1 MMLAFKVIVSVPDN
15 GELGGNLHAALGG
28 GGPGGKTRNFGDA
41 EAALI
46 RRAAA
51 QQLLESAACFVCI
64 WWAGRKL
71 TLTPVCCPS
80 LWPLVPQGCA
90 VDAGHA
96 RLVPVEV
103 PPCDGSV
110 TFRKHRVREGAPKL
124 HFRGVWGGGGGGGG
138 R

>member
-1 MMLAFKVIVSVPDN
+1 MQLVQWARTALCPMMLAFKVIVRMPDN
-15 GELGGNLHAALGG
+15 GELGGDLHAALGG

-103 PPCDGSV
+103 PCLRWFGDLPQASG
-110 TFRKHRVREGAPKL
+110 T
-124 HFRGVWGGGGGGGG
+124 
-138 R
+138 